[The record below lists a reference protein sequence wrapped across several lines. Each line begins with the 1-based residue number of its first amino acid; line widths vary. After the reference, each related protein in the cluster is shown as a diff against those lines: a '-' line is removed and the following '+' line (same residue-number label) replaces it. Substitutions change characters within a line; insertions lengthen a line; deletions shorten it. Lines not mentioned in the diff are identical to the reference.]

1 MPYVQLAFDSAEDL
15 HWTIAF
21 DVCRRSTCPSR
32 YKVVPGFV
40 VGSDLAQAWS
50 CGCTALPMTSAAPLS
65 FSGAL
70 LFMVFNMS
78 TSVFAGMHRRNS
90 RRRDR
95 ARADAE
101 PLTHRAWEVSQV
113 TTPFDG
119 KGSVQTIIPLGSGN
133 GLSG

>member
-95 ARADAE
+95 ARVDPK
-101 PLTHRAWEVSQV
+101 PLTSPRGEAALSLGRHLRIGLRKPSVDALQIGV
-113 TTPFDG
+113 DG
-119 KGSVQTIIPLGSGN
+119 R
-133 GLSG
+133 